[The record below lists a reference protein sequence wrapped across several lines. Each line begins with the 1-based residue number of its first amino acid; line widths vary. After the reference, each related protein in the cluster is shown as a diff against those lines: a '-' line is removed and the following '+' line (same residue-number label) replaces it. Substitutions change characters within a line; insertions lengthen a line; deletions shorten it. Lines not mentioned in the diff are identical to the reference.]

1 MSKDTALSFAIRPQL
16 LLKSFG
22 DMGPV
27 LIALTIV
34 PAAVS
39 VGFAHYAIA
48 MRYGVVILFLLGL
61 TLLARRTRASL
72 KSMQTN
78 EVFALV
84 ALLFILVPLLM
95 TYPMMHTGISFLD
108 ACFEALSGATTTGL
122 STLPSVN
129 DMPGPFLFARA
140 WMQWYGGLGIV
151 AFSLALVVQP
161 GGIAKRLSTAEDPGD
176 DLWGGT
182 KAYARRVLGVYLAL
196 SAVGVLALLL
206 SGASLFDSVVFAMA
220 AVSTGGYAPYDSSL
234 AATGLPT
241 QLVTVAVCVL
251 GAAPFILFAPAYRKS
266 RGSRIMRV
274 EAMTLAAMCVLGV
287 AIVSLCLRYLDSM
300 DWGAVLKHAPVLA
313 FSAQSTAGFAN
324 MDLAPLHAAT
334 KAVLL
339 PAMLVGGC
347 VGSTGGGVK
356 ILRLLIFV
364 GLLRTFL
371 ARVNMP
377 PHAVR
382 PPRLLGVELDENV
395 IRNALLLTVLYVL
408 TVSGSW
414 IAFLAY
420 GYPPLESLFD
430 VVSAVGTV
438 GLSAGVVSNDLPA
451 FLKLVL
457 CLDMLLGR
465 VEIIAILVL
474 LNPSSWIGRRA
485 HP

>member
-16 LLKSFG
+16 LLRSFG
-22 DMGPV
+22 DMGPI
-27 LIALTIV
+27 LIGLTAV

-39 VGFAHYAIA
+39 LGFSEYALAGRYAI
-48 MRYGVVILFLLGL
+48 VILALVGL
-61 TLLARRTRASL
+61 TLLARRIQVPL

-95 TYPMMHTGISFLD
+95 TFPMMQTGISFLD
-108 ACFEALSGATTTGL
+108 AYFEALSGATTTGL
-122 STLPSVN
+122 STLLSIN
-129 DMPGPFLFARA
+129 DMPKPFLFARA

-151 AFSLALVVQP
+151 AFSLALVVRP
-161 GGIAKRLSTAEDPGD
+161 GGIAKRLSAADDPGD

-196 SAVGVLALLL
+196 SAAGVLALVLT
-206 SGASLFDSVVFAMA
+206 GASLFDSVVFIMA

-234 AATGLPT
+234 AAIGLPA
-241 QLVTVAVCVL
+241 QLATVFICVL
-251 GAAPFILFAPAYRKS
+251 GATPFVLYVPPYKS
-266 RGSRIMRV
+266 TRRSRIMRV
-274 EAMTLAAMCVLGV
+274 EAMTLAALCLLGV
-287 AIVSLCLRYLDSM
+287 AITSLCLRYLDGM
-300 DWGAVLKHAPVLA
+300 DWQTVLEHAPVMA

-339 PAMLVGGC
+339 PAMLAGGC
-347 VGSTGGGVK
+347 VGSTGGGIK
-356 ILRLLIFV
+356 ILRLLLFF

-371 ARVNMP
+371 ARMNMP
-377 PHAVR
+377 RHAVR
-382 PPRLLGVELDENV
+382 PPRLLGMELDEDV
-395 IRNALLLTVLYVL
+395 IRNALLLTVLYIF
-408 TVSGSW
+408 TVFVSW
-414 IAFLAY
+414 GAFLAY
-420 GYPPLESLFD
+420 GYPPLDSLFD

-438 GLSAGVVSNDLPA
+438 GLSTGVVSNSLPV

-457 CLDMLLGR
+457 CLDMLMGR
-465 VEIIAILVL
+465 VELFAILVL

-485 HP
+485 HS